1 MHLYLRSKNNLPD
14 ENFTFTKSNLS
25 QLAPGLLISFSAAT
39 ALEPLGQ
46 RTNFPSIQVEGTT
59 SSSSR
64 SSSLHTALVQFF
76 VNIVAIPKILI
87 N

>member
-25 QLAPGLLISFSAAT
+25 QLAPGLISFSAAT

-46 RTNFPSIQVEGTT
+46 RTNFPSIQVEGT

-64 SSSLHTALVQFF
+64 SSSLHTALVHFF
-76 VNIVAIPKILI
+76 VNIVAIPKDT